1 MKNKV
6 LFVIIGIIFI
16 IAIIMTLVKGISV
29 DTFYGE
35 GYTISFTEKNTIDL
49 NEIEKIVKEIWG
61 NSFSVQRLEFFND
74 SAKIKVKDYTDEQI
88 TKLKDKLNEQYNSEL
103 EETSFKIEHV
113 SNVKIRNVITPYVIP
128 VILSLVIVML
138 FYAIRFRGA
147 KKMIE
152 LLFCLLV
159 IGGLFYSIIVIARIP
174 FSAVTMPLAMCVYI
188 LTVLGHTSISEIRQ
202 SNE

>member
-1 MKNKV
+1 
-6 LFVIIGIIFI
+6 
-16 IAIIMTLVKGISV
+16 
-29 DTFYGE
+29 
-35 GYTISFTEKNTIDL
+35 
-49 NEIEKIVKEIWG
+49 
-61 NSFSVQRLEFFND
+61 
-74 SAKIKVKDYTDEQI
+74 
-88 TKLKDKLNEQYNSEL
+88 
-103 EETSFKIEHV
+103 
-113 SNVKIRNVITPYVIP
+113 
-128 VILSLVIVML
+128 ML